1 MRYILLFLLLFYISS
16 KAKEAEDLIEL
27 PPEERLVMSLN
38 KISQGKINEAI
49 KNINILIQQVPN
61 FKLAHLIHGDL
72 LTAQSGNLNFF
83 GGLAYKSNPDV
94 VMDFK
99 EEASRRIKNYVRNN
113 RNMLPS
119 TNIQLSPIYK
129 YLIYVDVTSSRL
141 LTYKNNNG
149 RLVFNSDHYVTIG
162 KNGFDKKYEGDKRT
176 PIGMYFLKE
185 KIERELPDLYGDGAY
200 RINYPNEYDRLNKY
214 TGSGIWIHGTP
225 SHTYSRAPQSS
236 DGCLVLSNEDLN
248 KISKILNTPNTPI
261 IISNKNINQTNALID
276 QKQIILNK
284 IEDWKEH
291 WMKKDFNTYID
302 FYEKN
307 SMYNHTPY
315 KTWIMRKKKIISKS
329 KNIKIQLSNISIF
342 DYPNINNEMVLVNFD
357 QHYKSDITFNKMNK
371 TQIWIKTNDNWKI
384 LYEGRGIK

>member
-1 MRYILLFLLLFYISS
+1 MRYIFLFFLLFYTNL
-16 KAKEAEDLIEL
+16 KAIEAEEKPETL
-27 PPEERLVMSLN
+27 PEELLIMSLD
-38 KISQGKINEAI
+38 KISQG
-49 KNINILIQQVPN
+49 NINGAIDNINTLIQQVPN

-72 LTAQSGNLNFF
+72 LTARSGNLNYF
-83 GGLAYKSNPDV
+83 GGRIYKSNPDV
-94 VMDFK
+94 VKDFK
-99 EEASRRIKNYVRNN
+99 EEASRRIKNYLQNSQN
-113 RNMLPS
+113 SSPNF
-119 TNIQLSPIYK
+119 NIQLSNKYK
-129 YLIYVDVTSSRL
+129 YLIYVDVKSSRL
-141 LTYKNNNG
+141 FTYKNDNG
-149 RLVFNSDHYVTIG
+149 RLIFNSDHYASIG

-176 PIGMYFLKE
+176 PVGMYFLKN
-185 KIERELPDLYGDGAY
+185 KIKRKLPDLYGDGAY
-200 RINYPNEYDRLNKY
+200 RINYPNVYDKLNKY

-261 IISNKNINQTNALID
+261 IISNKNLNQTNALID

-315 KTWIMRKKKIISKS
+315 KDWIMRKKKIISKS

-384 LYEGRGIK
+384 LYEGTGIK